1 MEFKGD
7 EQKEQKQRA
16 SDERA
21 ERAKERSK
29 GAIEWQEL
37 KVAQKRKHVNVSSSG
52 IVDIHLAETNTSVST
67 EDVEDDTGLAVANM
81 PEMELAEPSCSTCWS
96 TSDVEN
102 QAKGRTPE
110 ILKDTETQTKE
121 FASPDREY
129 FRSDDKVRFYTGL
142 PSYQIVVTTLNHAAP
157 CMSRRTQALDPFQ
170 EFIIVLI
177 KLCLKVSFQ
186 DLAYCFL
193 VSVATVSQISGRG

>member
-1 MEFKGD
+1 MAFCIGVGCGRKSAKHKAKFSIVPKIITNQGKQWEELTRERINRYIWAESRGDTVEKNILERDCHFVSGKPAATCDKHNIDWVPSLNLGKMEFKGD

-37 KVAQKRKHVNVSSSG
+37 KVAQKRKHVNVSSGG

-81 PEMELAEPSCSTCWS
+81 PEMELAEPSCSTC
-96 TSDVEN
+96 
-102 QAKGRTPE
+102 
-110 ILKDTETQTKE
+110 
-121 FASPDREY
+121 
-129 FRSDDKVRFYTGL
+129 
-142 PSYQIVVTTLNHAAP
+142 
-157 CMSRRTQALDPFQ
+157 
-170 EFIIVLI
+170 
-177 KLCLKVSFQ
+177 
-186 DLAYCFL
+186 
-193 VSVATVSQISGRG
+193 